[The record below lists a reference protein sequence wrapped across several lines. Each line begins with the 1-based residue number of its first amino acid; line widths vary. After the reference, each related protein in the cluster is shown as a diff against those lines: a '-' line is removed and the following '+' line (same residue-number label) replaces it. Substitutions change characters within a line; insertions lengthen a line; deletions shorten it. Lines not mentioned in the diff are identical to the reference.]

1 MTGMREARPRPRSA
15 KCAAFTSDAAQ
26 PDVELMRNAREPR
39 ADTRTRSARAYLESA
54 LVLALFVAPA
64 AAAQIA
70 PATDPTPPVDAAAQQ
85 PAKAEPAAAKLTLRT
100 RLEFPTAGAGESKPT
115 ALLACDIDG
124 DGRDELIATTRGK
137 GSVQIWRGLESAL
150 APYPEPLVLPIGDYP
165 LGPVFLG
172 GSSNVPKTG
181 ALPIVVA
188 PRATPAEIDVVDVRV
203 LLAAAGE
210 PERAIVRR
218 IPLERRPRVLA
229 SGDLGHDG
237 TPEIAIV
244 TIDDELEVFGASG
257 AVARVSLVD
266 PEIGVPL
273 ATALHFASDG
283 SGLAIAFQGTRRVE
297 WWSAQVQAG
306 GGFAFQRRAV
316 ARLDGLPRDIDE
328 LDVDADGDAELV
340 VVGGDDSVW
349 MFGMNAPG
357 GIAAGLSA
365 LPMPFTTG
373 AIPID
378 VSHHARASGGGSDLL
393 VVSLLGLTFS
403 RYRAAP
409 EGFHALDDAYAGQ
422 SPHSGAL
429 GDFDG
434 DGRIDV
440 AIANTD
446 AGRVSVLFAD
456 ENGRPVQA
464 HFSMTDR
471 TPHSLAA
478 GDLDGDGYKEVLV
491 LNAADGTLSI
501 AKNEHGVLADARRQT
516 LAKSADSVRLA
527 DLDGDGRLEGVF
539 VAQRAKDAAVTVLFG
554 SKGQLFERAA
564 FAPIPIS
571 EGPPSPGTRDLLLR
585 DFDGDGRIDVLA
597 TDPQHDHVVFLH
609 NKTPSGG
616 ELAFDAPVDV
626 DSPSGPGGLA
636 ALSAPSEVAVA
647 LCGPGARLGV
657 SILRLET
664 DGAGKSAWREIASIP
679 TGLTPLGLAS
689 GDLDGDGQS
698 DLAVLVTEKNVDSPC
713 WVMPCLRQTD
723 GSWRPLAPFPVGFRP
738 YRVASGD
745 LDGDGR
751 AEILV
756 SAQNSHHV
764 ELWLTRGG
772 DPLRF
777 ERTADLGLHGG
788 CLDVLL
794 ADLDND
800 GRPEVIVAD
809 GFSTDVGVVTI
820 R

>member
-1 MTGMREARPRPRSA
+1 MTGAAARGVERAPTGADGANSRRTRAASA
-15 KCAAFTSDAAQ
+15 PTNIAFAFALLAAQ
-26 PDVELMRNAREPR
+26 AR
-39 ADTRTRSARAYLESA
+39 TTQ
-54 LVLALFVAPA
+54 VAPTSSASAPVEGA
-64 AAAQIA
+64 ASQQAPSA
-70 PATDPTPPVDAAAQQ
+70 PAPT
-85 PAKAEPAAAKLTLRT
+85 KLSLRT

-124 DGRDELIATTRGK
+124 DGRDELVATTRGK
-137 GSVQIWRGLESAL
+137 GSVQIWRGLSSAL
-150 APYPEPLVLPIGDYP
+150 APYPEPIVLPIGDYP

-172 GSSNVPKTG
+172 GASKVSKSG
-181 ALPIVVA
+181 ALSIVVA
-188 PRATPAEIDVVDVRV
+188 PRAAPPEIDVVDVRA
-203 LLAAAGE
+203 LLASSTA
-210 PERAIVRR
+210 PESSIVRR

-229 SGDLGHDG
+229 SGDFGNDG
-237 TPEIAIV
+237 TPEIALV
-244 TIDDELEVFGASG
+244 TIDDELEVFGADG
-257 AVARVSLVD
+257 VAARVSLVE
-266 PEIGVPL
+266 PELGVPL

-283 SGLAIAFQGTRRVE
+283 SGLVIAFQGTRRVE
-297 WWSAQVQAG
+297 WWSAQVQGA
-306 GGFAFQRRAV
+306 GFALQRRAI
-316 ARLDGLPRDIDE
+316 AKLDGLPRDIDE
-328 LDVDADGDAELV
+328 LDVDADGDDELV
-340 VVGGDDSVW
+340 VVGGDDMVW

-357 GIAAGLSA
+357 GIAAGLGA
-365 LPMPFTTG
+365 LPTQFTTG

-378 VSHHARASGGGSDLL
+378 VSHRARASGGGNDLL

-422 SPHSGAL
+422 SPHSGAF

-434 DGRIDV
+434 DGRVDV
-440 AIANTD
+440 AVANTD
-446 AGRVSVLFAD
+446 AGRVSVLFGD
-456 ENGRPVQA
+456 ESGRPIQA

-501 AKNEHGVLADARRQT
+501 AKNERGVLADARRQT

-527 DLDGDGRLEGVF
+527 DLDGDGQLEGLF
-539 VAQRAKDAAVTVLFG
+539 VAQRAKDSVVTVLFG
-554 SKGQLFERAA
+554 SGGQLFERAA

-571 EGPPSPGTRDLLLR
+571 EGPPSPGTRDLLVR

-597 TDPQHDHVVFLH
+597 TDPQHDHVVYLH
-609 NKTPSGG
+609 NRTPGGG
-616 ELAFDAPVDV
+616 ELAFEAPVAI

-657 SILRLET
+657 SILRFES
-664 DGAGKSAWREIASIP
+664 DSAGKFAWREIASIS
-679 TGLTPLGLAS
+679 TGQTPLGLAA
-689 GDLDGDGQS
+689 GDLDGDGRK

-713 WVMPCLRQTD
+713 SVLPCLRQAD
-723 GSWRPLAPFPVGFRP
+723 GGWRQLPPFPVGFRP

-751 AEILV
+751 AEILC

-764 ELWLTRGG
+764 ELWLTRAG

-794 ADLDND
+794 DDLDND

-809 GFSTDVGVVTI
+809 GFSTDLGVVAI